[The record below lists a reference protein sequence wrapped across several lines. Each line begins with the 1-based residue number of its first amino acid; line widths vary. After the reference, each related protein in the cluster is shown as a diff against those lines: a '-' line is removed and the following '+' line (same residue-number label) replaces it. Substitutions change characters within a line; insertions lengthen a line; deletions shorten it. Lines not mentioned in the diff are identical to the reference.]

1 MEITQMDKKVTE
13 KKQLEKKQA
22 EKKVKQEHK
31 EMKAAVVKVAK
42 VADATPSFSSRH
54 LLWLNIVLILL
65 IILIVGGVTGYASS
79 KINGVA
85 GSISAIS
92 DKYAKAQQN
101 TIEVK
106 AALNQLQT
114 KIQAQNSTIANQQK
128 SLSQIKQQDSNMK
141 WQLIEISHLIDLANY
156 SLSFGQNPKAA
167 SELLNLVDQ
176 EIEQTTNNASLLALR
191 QAIASDQAQLKKVQD
206 LDASKIFIQLNQ
218 VNKGIVNLPL
228 MGSTFSAS
236 TKKSQETVSED
247 VKANDW
253 KEALLQSWQKIKSL
267 VVVRKQED
275 SYVPLVAQEGNEYI
289 FQYINLQ
296 LGEAQWA
303 LLHRDNDVYQ
313 QSLAQ
318 ALVWMQRYF
327 ITNDADVAS
336 TIKSLQDL
344 QAYDVG
350 LGQVDLSDTLTALA
364 QVTA

>member
-1 MEITQMDKKVTE
+1 MDKKVTE
-13 KKQLEKKQA
+13 KKQHEKKQA
-22 EKKVKQEHK
+22 EKKVVEKKVKQEHK
-31 EMKAAVVKVAK
+31 ETKAAVVKAVNT
-42 VADATPSFSSRH
+42 TPSLSNRH

-79 KINGVA
+79 KINNVA
-85 GSISAIS
+85 ASINAIS
-92 DKYAKAQQN
+92 DKYAKAQQS

-106 AALNQLQT
+106 AALSQLQE
-114 KIQAQNSTIANQQK
+114 KVQAQNTTIANQQK
-128 SLSQIKQQDSNMK
+128 SLSQMKKQDSNIK

-156 SLSFGQNPKAA
+156 SLSFGQNLKAA

-176 EIEQTTNNASLLALR
+176 EIEQTSNNASLLTLR
-191 QAIASDQAQLKKVQD
+191 QAIASDQSQLKKAQD
-206 LDASKIFIQLNQ
+206 LDSSKIFIQLNE
-218 VNKGIVNLPL
+218 VSKGIMNLPL

-236 TKKSQETVSED
+236 IQKSQTPVSED
-247 VKANDW
+247 VKAKDW

-275 SYVPLVAQEGNEYI
+275 SYVPLVAQAGNEYI

-296 LGEAQWA
+296 LGQAQWA
-303 LLHRDNDVYQ
+303 LLHRDNTVYQ

-318 ALVWMQRYF
+318 ALVWLQRYF
-327 ITNDADVAS
+327 ITSDAEVAS
-336 TIKSLQDL
+336 TIKSLQAL

-350 LGQVDLSDTLTALA
+350 LGQVDLSETLTALA